1 MIMNYSK
8 VEGHSNLL
16 RDELTKAV
24 INTNLSEYQNYVNL
38 RKAKE
43 NDLSKIKNLEFDVEN
58 IKNDLNEIKDLLR
71 SFVNG
76 SR

>member
-16 RDELTKAV
+16 RDESTKAV

>member
-1 MIMNYSK
+1 MNYSK

-43 NDLSKIKNLEFDVEN
+43 NDASKMKNLESDVEN

>member
-16 RDELTKAV
+16 RDESTKAV
-24 INTNLSEYQNYVNL
+24 INTNLSEYQNYINL
-38 RKAKE
+38 RKSKE
-43 NDLSKIKNLEFDVEN
+43 NDVNKIKNLESDVES

-71 SFVNG
+71 SFANG
-76 SR
+76 SK